1 MYLPFLVL
9 EYQNA
14 DTECLQEILESG
26 VTMKKGC
33 EHLLSAQVVQTC
45 IGDLR
50 EITKIGLV
58 VIDSAGLL
66 IASTSGEKDYSQ
78 DAIDKFTNSVAES
91 QTIGGYHYMK
101 VFHED
106 EVMYIVICKDQA
118 DHVLV
123 ARIAVKQLQSLL
135 TAYREKVDK
144 NNFFQ
149 NLLLDN
155 LLLVDVYNRAKKLRL
170 DTSARRAVILV
181 EVEKENDNG
190 TLEMLKNMF
199 SQQSGDFVTS
209 VDEQNLIVIK
219 QLDEDSDYDDLM
231 EISTTIKVMLNT
243 EIMIN
248 GKIACGTIVSELK
261 DVSKSYKE
269 AKMALDVGKIFYA
282 DRDVVAYNTLGI
294 GRLIYQLPVNLC
306 QMFIEE
312 IFGENVPTQLDEET
326 LNTIDTF
333 LENSLNVSETARQ
346 LYVHRNTLL
355 YRLEKLQKAT
365 GLDIRVF
372 DDALTL
378 KIALMVVNYM
388 KYLKNLEY

>member
-1 MYLPFLVL
+1 M
-9 EYQNA
+9 
-14 DTECLQEILESG
+14 
-26 VTMKKGC
+26 
-33 EHLLSAQVVQTC
+33 LSAQVIQTC
-45 IGDLR
+45 IGDLK

-66 IASTSGEKDYSQ
+66 IASTSDEKDFSQ

-91 QTIGGYHYMK
+91 QTIGDYHYMK

-106 EVMYIVICKDQA
+106 EVMYIVICKDRA

-135 TAYREKVDK
+135 IAYREKIDK

-294 GRLIYQLPVNLC
+294 GRLIYQLPINLC

-312 IFGENVPTQLDEET
+312 IFSHKAEVEGIESAVAVIIGVLPFGETRVYLS
-326 LNTIDTF
+326 
-333 LENSLNVSETARQ
+333 SLNSARRVPIPTIGMS
-346 LYVHRNTLL
+346 LPARTEAIRRLL
-355 YRLEKLQKAT
+355 TSSTKDSQRRMIPLISGERMRSYISCSHIRLSFCWTVL
-365 GLDIRVF
+365 
-372 DDALTL
+372 
-378 KIALMVVNYM
+378 
-388 KYLKNLEY
+388 

>member
-1 MYLPFLVL
+1 ML
-9 EYQNA
+9 
-14 DTECLQEILESG
+14 T
-26 VTMKKGC
+26 T
-33 EHLLSAQVVQTC
+33 QVIQTC
-45 IGDLR
+45 IEDLK
-50 EITKIGLV
+50 EITKIDLT

-66 IASTSGEKDYSQ
+66 IASTGDKKDFSS
-78 DAIDKFTNSVAES
+78 DAINKFVDSEAES

-101 VFHED
+101 VIHED
-106 EVMYIVICKDQA
+106 EVTYVVVCKDLADHIVI
-118 DHVLV
+118 

-135 TAYREKVDK
+135 VAYREKIDK

-155 LLLVDVYNRAKKLRL
+155 LLLVDVYNRAKKLHL
-170 DTSARRAVILV
+170 DISVRRAVILV
-181 EVEKENDNG
+181 EVQKECDNG
-190 TLEMLKNMF
+190 IQEMLKNMF

-209 VDEQNLIVIK
+209 VDEHNLIVIK
-219 QLDEDSDYDDLM
+219 QLEPDEDYDDLM
-231 EISTTIKVMLNT
+231 DISLTIKGMLNT
-243 EIMIN
+243 EIMVN
-248 GKIACGTIVSELK
+248 GKIAYGTIVSELK

-282 DRDVVAYNTLGI
+282 DKDVVAYNTLGI
-294 GRLIYQLPVNLC
+294 GRLIYQLPINLC

-312 IFGENVPTQLDEET
+312 IFGENVPSELDEET
-326 LNTIDTF
+326 LNTIDIF
-333 LENSLNVSETARQ
+333 LENSLNASETARQ